1 MSDLYEMP
9 MPLHGGYGA
18 VTNTA
23 ARTRCLAASYFM
35 TTPLYDDTDRPRCKH
50 CGEPILP
57 MDYYCAG
64 CNCQLDYD
72 AVVK

>member
-1 MSDLYEMP
+1 MSMP
-9 MPLHGGYGA
+9 VPGGYRA
-18 VTNTA
+18 VMTMA
-23 ARTRCLAASYFM
+23 DRSRCLAASFLM
-35 TTPLYDDTDRPRCKH
+35 TTPIYDDTDRPRCKH